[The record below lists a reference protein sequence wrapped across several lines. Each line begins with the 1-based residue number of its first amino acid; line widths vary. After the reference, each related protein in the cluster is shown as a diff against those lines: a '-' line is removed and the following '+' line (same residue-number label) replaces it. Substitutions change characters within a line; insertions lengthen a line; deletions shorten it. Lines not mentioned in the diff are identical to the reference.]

1 MRTTVCRLLYDFT
14 PAEVLHGRDEISAAT
29 EALLQSFVGPKATM
43 QVGRVGGLACEITAA
58 A

>member
-1 MRTTVCRLLYDFT
+1 MRRLLYDFT

-43 QVGRVGGLACEITAA
+43 QVGRVGGLACEITVVT
-58 A
+58 